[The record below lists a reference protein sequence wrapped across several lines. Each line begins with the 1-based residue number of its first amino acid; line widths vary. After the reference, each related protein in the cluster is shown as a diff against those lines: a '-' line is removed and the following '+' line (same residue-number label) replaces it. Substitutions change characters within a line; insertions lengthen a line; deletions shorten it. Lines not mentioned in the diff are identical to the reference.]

1 MADVLRQTSEV
12 VMRLD
17 PSALENMVKEQLRV
31 QVAAV
36 FAGSAPALVE
46 KIIQETLDYKVN
58 EEGRRSNYSGENTHT
73 FLSAVC
79 RNSIKEAVSDAVNEW
94 RTENK
99 DKIKAAV
106 KKHLT
111 KHKDNF
117 LEKFADQTAEAIGR
131 STVYPSQVSVYFK
144 DKD

>member
-1 MADVLRQTSEV
+1 VADVLKQTSEV

-17 PSALENMVKEQLRV
+17 PNALENMVRQQLQV

-46 KIIQETLDYKVN
+46 KLIQETLDYKVG
-58 EEGRRSNYSGENTHT
+58 EDGRRSNYSSDNTHT
-73 FLSAVC
+73 FLSTVC
-79 RNSIKEAVSDAVNEW
+79 RNSIKEAVADAVNEW

-106 KKHLT
+106 KKHLM

-117 LEKFADQTAEAIGR
+117 LDKFADQAAEAIGR
-131 STVYPSQVSVYFK
+131 STVYPSSVSVYLK